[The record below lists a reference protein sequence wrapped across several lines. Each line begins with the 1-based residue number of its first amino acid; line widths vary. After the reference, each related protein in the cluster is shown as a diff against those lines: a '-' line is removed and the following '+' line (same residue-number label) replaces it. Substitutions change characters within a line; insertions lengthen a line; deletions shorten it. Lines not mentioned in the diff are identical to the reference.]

1 MASSSAPA
9 GASTFTNMTLKA
21 MLSRWRDKLE
31 GLERDF
37 ASRAAQVNHYDEEL
51 RRTRF
56 EHFKL
61 KAEVDE
67 LESGARELEDEL
79 ARVKTEQGGMDSTLA
94 SLEEHMERLLPADPA
109 GGQADAGSYGA
120 TAQRQRADAYEAAGQ
135 LNALLHE
142 LEARLQSVDRKI
154 SEGERFSAD
163 GARDDVSG
171 TGRAQVRSA
180 RRQAWRDGTWHS
192 GASVAAQS
200 PAPGLTPPPPPPSP
214 PARPHAPTS

>member
-1 MASSSAPA
+1 MSSSSSAPA
-9 GASTFTNMTLKA
+9 AASTFTNLTLKQ
-21 MLSRWRDKLE
+21 MLSRWREKLE

-37 ASRAAQVNHYDEEL
+37 SSRAAQVNHYDEEL

-79 ARVKTEQGGMDSTLA
+79 ARVKSEQAGMDSTLA
-94 SLEEHMERLLPADPA
+94 TLEEYMERLLPSDPA

-142 LEARLQSVDRKI
+142 LESRLNSVDRKI
-154 SEGERFSAD
+154 AEGERFSASD

-171 TGRAQVRSA
+171 
-180 RRQAWRDGTWHS
+180 
-192 GASVAAQS
+192 
-200 PAPGLTPPPPPPSP
+200 
-214 PARPHAPTS
+214 